1 MRVFAATTI
10 ILPVLESTTYES
22 SRRMILSTHVKVV
35 KQTTTRPVV
44 LYPDKY
50 HGTAEQHLPLITV
63 NVATHRDETNKPET
77 KIHASYHHHRNKT
90 EYVIKAIIFA
100 LFGIAVV
107 LLLTIFYVYI
117 RQKMHE
123 ARSF

>member
-1 MRVFAATTI
+1 MNIFIRKKKDKIKKMIFVAT
-10 ILPVLESTTYES
+10 L
-22 SRRMILSTHVKVV
+22 
-35 KQTTTRPVV
+35 VV

-50 HGTAEQHLPLITV
+50 HGAAEQHLPVTTV
-63 NVATHRDETNKPET
+63 NVATHRDETNKPEK

-117 RQKMHE
+117 RQKIHE

>member
-1 MRVFAATTI
+1 MIFVAT
-10 ILPVLESTTYES
+10 
-22 SRRMILSTHVKVV
+22 
-35 KQTTTRPVV
+35 PVV
-44 LYPDKY
+44 SLRNKS
-50 HGTAEQHLPLITV
+50 HESVQQHLPLTTV
-63 NVATHRDETNKPET
+63 NVTTHRDKTNVPET
-77 KIHASYHHHRNKT
+77 KIHASYHHRNVT

-107 LLLTIFYVYI
+107 LLLTIVYVYI

>member
-1 MRVFAATTI
+1 MNIFIRKKKDKIKKMIFVAT
-10 ILPVLESTTYES
+10 
-22 SRRMILSTHVKVV
+22 
-35 KQTTTRPVV
+35 PVV

-50 HGTAEQHLPLITV
+50 HGAAEQHLPLTTV

>member
-1 MRVFAATTI
+1 M
-10 ILPVLESTTYES
+10 ILHGIFIKILTLQYEE
-22 SRRMILSTHVKVV
+22 RMIFVAT
-35 KQTTTRPVV
+35 PVV
-44 LYPDKY
+44 SLRNKS
-50 HGTAEQHLPLITV
+50 HESVQQHLPLTTV
-63 NVATHRDETNKPET
+63 NVTTHRDKTNVPET
-77 KIHASYHHHRNKT
+77 KIHASYHHRNVT